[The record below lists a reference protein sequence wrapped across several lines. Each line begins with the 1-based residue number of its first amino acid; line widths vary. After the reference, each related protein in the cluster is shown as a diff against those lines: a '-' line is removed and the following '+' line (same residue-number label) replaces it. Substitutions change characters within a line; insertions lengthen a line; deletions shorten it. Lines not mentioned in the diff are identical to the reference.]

1 LRPFLRCRYNPAVA
15 VGVPYKGSGKFAQV
29 TAETVMSMSAPSRE
43 TFDVR
48 ALEIDANGLLS
59 ALSQVAGSPLAS
71 DVSWS
76 AVDEDEDDDEDW
88 DDDDEDDDDEDDDEE
103 WDDEDEED
111 DDEDELGWDDE
122 DEDEEDDE
130 EE

>member
-1 LRPFLRCRYNPAVA
+1 M
-15 VGVPYKGSGKFAQV
+15 FAQV

-48 ALEIDANGLLS
+48 ALEIDANSLLS
-59 ALSQVAGSPLAS
+59 AIAPAVSSLLAS
-71 DVSWS
+71 DVSWF
-76 AVDEDEDDDEDW
+76 AVDEEEEDDDEDW
-88 DDDDEDDDDEDDDEE
+88 DDEDEDEEDDDDED
-103 WDDEDEED
+103 WDDEDEDD

>member
-1 LRPFLRCRYNPAVA
+1 MRPFLRCRYNPAVA

-59 ALSQVAGSPLAS
+59 ALSQVASSPLGT
-71 DVSWS
+71 DVSWW
-76 AVDEDEDDDEDW
+76 AVDEDDEDDDF
-88 DDDDEDDDDEDDDEE
+88 DDEDEDDDEDDDEE

-122 DEDEEDDE
+122 DEDEEDEDE